1 MRIHLAIISCLLFL
15 LALACA
21 APSSDEGEG
30 SLDDTGRS
38 SGNGGGGA
46 SCYDIGYDDC
56 YYGYY
61 PVATC
66 DVTAYCTGYCDC
78 DGWGEYCDVC
88 A

>member
-1 MRIHLAIISCLLFL
+1 MRIHLALISCLLFL

-21 APSSDEGEG
+21 APSAGGEEG
-30 SLDDTGRS
+30 STDDTGRS
-38 SGNGGGGA
+38 SGGSA
-46 SCYDIGYDDC
+46 SCYDVGYDDC